1 LLGII
6 ILDEF
11 ADNDPFQGFMGN
23 FDHRRLNFTLGRLR
37 VALFVG

>member
-1 LLGII
+1 LLSII
-6 ILDEF
+6 ILDKF
-11 ADNDPFQGFMGN
+11 AYDDPFKGFMGN